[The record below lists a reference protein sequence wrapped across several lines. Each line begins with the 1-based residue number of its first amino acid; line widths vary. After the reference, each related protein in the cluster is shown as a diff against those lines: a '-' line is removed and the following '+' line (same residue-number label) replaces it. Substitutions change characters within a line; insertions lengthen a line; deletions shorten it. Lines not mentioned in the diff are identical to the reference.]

1 MSQID
6 VVNQLLVAVEKMNL
20 QELMNNALNEPDP
33 NKKQVL
39 HALYTY
45 ALDKKTR

>member
-33 NKKQVL
+33 NKS
-39 HALYTY
+39 YM
-45 ALDKKTR
+45 RFIRMP